1 MTVGELTSCTA
12 TAPASTANL
21 GPGYDVFGLG
31 IDAFNDKVMITK
43 KDKPSKNQITIKIS
57 GQNSSNIPVKTE
69 YNSAGVVLKRMAAD
83 FRINNAIE
91 VKIQKNIPAG
101 FGVGSSAGSAV
112 AATLAFDKLFDL
124 KNTKE
129 SLVEYAAE
137 GETASAGVKHYDNVS
152 GSLLGGFIIVRTYPK
167 LEFIKIDPPKDL
179 FLVIA
184 VPLIKVPKRKTAV
197 ARSVLPKRVPLG
209 SVVHNIS
216 NASTIVAGFILNDVC
231 MMAKGINDVI
241 IEPARKHLIPG
252 FETVTESALQAGALA
267 VAISGAGPTMISF
280 LKTDEN
286 GKCVAKAMRA
296 GFRRSKIKSKSF
308 ICRPSDG
315 AKIIMT
321 K

>member
-1 MTVGELTSCTA
+1 LTVSKLTSCTA
-12 TAPASTANL
+12 TAPSSTANL

-43 KDKPSKNQITIKIS
+43 KDKPSKPQITIKIS
-57 GQNSSNIPVKTE
+57 GQNISNIPVKTE

-83 FRINNAIE
+83 FRIDNAIE
-91 VKIQKNIPAG
+91 VKIHKKIPAG

-112 AATLAFDKLFDL
+112 AATLAFDRLFNL
-124 KNTKE
+124 KNSKE
-129 SLVEYAAE
+129 KLVEYAAE
-137 GETASAGVKHYDNVS
+137 GETASAGIKHYDNVS
-152 GSLLGGFIIVRTYPK
+152 GSLLGGFIIVRTNPK

-184 VPLIKVPKRKTAV
+184 VPLIEVPKRKTAV

-209 SVVHNIS
+209 SLVHNIS
-216 NASTIVAGFILNDVC
+216 NASTVVAGFILNDVC
-231 MMAKGINDVI
+231 MIAKGINDVI

-252 FETVTESALQAGALA
+252 YETVIENALQAGALA
-267 VAISGAGPTMISF
+267 VTISGAGPTMISF

-286 GKCVAKAMRA
+286 GKCVAEAMRA

-315 AKIIMT
+315 AKIIRV